1 MNNQQTQ
8 GVPVTISPSGLVGPG
23 PRRRRGRL
31 VVAGLAVLAMLL
43 AGGWFVLR
51 SGSGTTA
58 TADDAALATPVAGVP
73 ATTDS
78 PGTATAT
85 AGPSDNPSATAG
97 PADATGPAPKLVG
110 RQLADA
116 SGLLPPSVRLDTEDT
131 VDDKATD
138 GTILSQDPAPGAPMN
153 GAMKVT
159 VARQPVLTYLDSLE
173 PVLNNWNYQQ
183 AMALSGKVYPHSV
196 GDDVTACYP
205 SQEVEYNISR
215 GYRKLVFT
223 AGLDDDSRDD
233 SLKLQ
238 LEIFADGRRVSNTS
252 LQYGKATPITVDVTG
267 VLRLKFQWQPVGAG
281 SGSCERDGVV
291 LGTGRLLGLPGE
303 VPQSTDSPT
312 DDPSADT
319 GVGSTDDPVPD
330 PTG

>member
-1 MNNQQTQ
+1 
-8 GVPVTISPSGLVGPG
+8 V
-23 PRRRRGRL
+23 
-31 VVAGLAVLAMLL
+31 
-43 AGGWFVLR
+43 
-51 SGSGTTA
+51 
-58 TADDAALATPVAGVP
+58 
-73 ATTDS
+73 
-78 PGTATAT
+78 
-85 AGPSDNPSATAG
+85 
-97 PADATGPAPKLVG
+97 DATGPAPKLVG

-116 SGLLPPSVRLDTEDT
+116 TGLLPASIRLATEDT

-153 GAMKVT
+153 GTMKVT
-159 VARQPVLTYLDSLE
+159 VARQPILTYLDSLE
-173 PVLNNWNYQQ
+173 PVLNNWNYKQ
-183 AMALSGKVYPHSV
+183 AMAVSGKVYPHSV
-196 GDDVTACYP
+196 GDDVTACQS

-215 GYRKLVFT
+215 GYRKLVFI

-238 LEIFADGRRVSNTS
+238 LEIFADGRRVSNTN
-252 LQYGKATPITVDVTG
+252 LEYGKATPVTVDVTG
-267 VLRLKFQWQPVGAG
+267 VLRLKFQWQPVGTG

-312 DDPSADT
+312 DDPNA
-319 GVGSTDDPVPD
+319 GIGSTDDPVAD